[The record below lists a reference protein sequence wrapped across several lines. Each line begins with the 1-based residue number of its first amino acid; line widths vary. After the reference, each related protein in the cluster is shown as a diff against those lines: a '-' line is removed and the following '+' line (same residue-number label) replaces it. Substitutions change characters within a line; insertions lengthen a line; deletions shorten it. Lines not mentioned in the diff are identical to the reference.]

1 MNPFATSEKSI
12 QLIGES
18 ALITKI
24 RSWLGPVSPP
34 TPYGIGDDCALIQPS
49 TGVEVIT
56 CDSLSY
62 GVHFDA
68 SLDAADAGS
77 KLIKRNLSDLAAMGA
92 LPKCAVLALL
102 AGPNLSLDWLESFFS
117 GIRTSCTHYKL
128 ALIGGDLSAIAY
140 NQFSAVLTLIGEGQQ
155 LCTRS
160 QAADSDFIYV
170 TGSLG
175 GSQIQKHWNFE
186 PRLREGRW
194 LATYSD
200 CSALMDLSDGLGK
213 DLAALLPANCQA
225 AIDLLVF
232 PSLRTLIESLNL
244 PQILPLNMLLWM
256 VKITN
261 FFLPSS
267 RTKQLRL
274 NMTGSSISRQSRSA
288 VLVRFGDRNAPPSM
302 WTLARVQTSCE
313 WMASNISSIDHDSAQ
328 RLRSRRH
335 E

>member
-12 QLIGES
+12 QLVGES

-49 TGVEVIT
+49 TEVEVIT

-117 GIRTSCTHYKL
+117 GIRTSCTRYKL
-128 ALIGGDLSAIAY
+128 ALIGGDLSAIAH

-155 LCTRS
+155 LCTRN
-160 QAADSDFIYV
+160 QAAVSDFIYV

-175 GSQIQKHWNFE
+175 GSRLQKHWNFE
-186 PRLREGRW
+186 PRLQEGRW
-194 LATYSD
+194 LATHGD

-213 DLAALLPANCQA
+213 DLAALLPDNCQA
-225 AIDLLVF
+225 AIDLPGIPIAEDAHRIAKSSANTALEHAFMDGEDYELLFTIKPDKAATFEHDWQQHF
-232 PSLRTLIESLNL
+232 PSVPISCIGQIRRSQCPANYVDARTGTDFMRMDGF
-244 PQILPLNMLLWM
+244 QH
-256 VKITN
+256 
-261 FFLPSS
+261 F
-267 RTKQLRL
+267 QH
-274 NMTGSSISRQSRSA
+274 RS
-288 VLVRFGDRNAPPSM
+288 
-302 WTLARVQTSCE
+302 
-313 WMASNISSIDHDSAQ
+313 
-328 RLRSRRH
+328 
-335 E
+335 